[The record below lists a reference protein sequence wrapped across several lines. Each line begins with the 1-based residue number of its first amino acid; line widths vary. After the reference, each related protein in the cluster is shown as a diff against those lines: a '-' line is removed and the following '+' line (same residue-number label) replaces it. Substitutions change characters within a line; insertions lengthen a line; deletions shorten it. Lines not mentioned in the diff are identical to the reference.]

1 MYLVVGEVGDVG
13 PVDSD
18 PPLADIRQ
26 DIFVVVEDAR
36 RGPVPG
42 IKSARNR
49 TSTRT
54 WTHQNGFCSGSST
67 VYSSLDRNR
76 ESRTVLACILPQIF
90 CDSAWPNAVK

>member
-1 MYLVVGEVGDVG
+1 MVGEMGDVG
-13 PVDSD
+13 PVDAD
-18 PPLADIRQ
+18 PSFADIRQ

-36 RGPVPG
+36 RSPVPG
-42 IKSARNR
+42 TKSAMNR

-54 WTHQNGFCSGSST
+54 STHQNGFCSGSST

-90 CDSAWPNAVK
+90 CENAWPKAVK